1 MGWCCFGF
9 LFRCFVL
16 GDNYC
21 LYLVANCFL
30 HQDFLFIAS
39 FFDLFGA
46 IQLQLVKLIDLSFPT
61 GYVHNFCYIALGF
74 NPINIVMSGQN
85 CRFLLMRS
93 LTIFMS
99 GLCSIDSSTTPT

>member
-46 IQLQLVKLIDLSFPT
+46 IQLQLVKLIDLSFLT
-61 GYVHNFCYIALGF
+61 GYVHNFYYTLIGQVVAALLATDCF
-74 NPINIVMSGQN
+74 MCTVVQN
-85 CRFLLMRS
+85 HQA
-93 LTIFMS
+93 T
-99 GLCSIDSSTTPT
+99 SIILRLVLIPLIL